1 MNKRLLCRL
10 GLVSLACDLLVLG
23 IGVCPE
29 SDLTLSAPS
38 WHSEL
43 APDLSST
50 IHADFDGDQKPDVV
64 VGAAVGQSYVLQIR
78 FSTDTPATLLR
89 LSAGVPGMRILSRDV
104 NQDNDEDLIV
114 TSCTSLIPVAV
125 FLGDG
130 KGHFQPGNPWN
141 CIPVGI
147 NSSYCFDPTTGQTGP
162 AGNTEERRL
171 PAGTLRG
178 TVAELRLEDEPF
190 VAPETTDSSTIP
202 SVFGS
207 APRSPPAAS
216 IL

>member
-10 GLVSLACDLLVLG
+10 GLVSLACGLLVLG

-29 SDLTLSAPS
+29 PDLTLTAPS
-38 WHSEL
+38 WHPEL

-50 IHADFDGDQKPDVV
+50 IQADFDGDQKPDVV
-64 VGAAVGQSYVLQIR
+64 VGTAVGQSYVLQIR
-78 FSTDTPATLLR
+78 FSTDAPATLLR

-114 TSCTSLIPVAV
+114 TSCTSLIPIAI

-141 CIPVGI
+141 YIPVGI
-147 NSSYCFDPTTGQTGP
+147 DSSYRFDPTTGQTSP

-178 TVAELRLEDEPF
+178 AVAELRLEDQPF
-190 VAPETTDSSTIP
+190 VAPKTTDPSTIP
-202 SVFGS
+202 GVFS
-207 APRSPPAAS
+207 RAPRGPPASS